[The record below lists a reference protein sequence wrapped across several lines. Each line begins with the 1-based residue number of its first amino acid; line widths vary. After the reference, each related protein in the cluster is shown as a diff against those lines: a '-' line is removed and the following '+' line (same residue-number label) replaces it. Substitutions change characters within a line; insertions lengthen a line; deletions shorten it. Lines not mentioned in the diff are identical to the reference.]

1 MNESELP
8 SPPFRLSKRESEIV
22 EILYRLGRG
31 GVAEVRGGMAD
42 PPGYSSVRKQLE
54 ILEDKG
60 YVRHEMEG
68 RRYVYEPRVPRE
80 EAAQGAL
87 MRVVRSFFR
96 GDVNAA
102 MASLLSA
109 SEGTPSRDDLL
120 ELLRE
125 AQSAEEGD
133 PA

>member
-1 MNESELP
+1 MNETELP

-31 GVAEVRGGMAD
+31 GVAEVRRGMSD

-60 YVRHEMEG
+60 YVWHEMEG

-80 EAAQGAL
+80 EAARGAL

-109 SEGTPSRDDLL
+109 SEGTPSEESLRV
-120 ELLRE
+120 LLRE
-125 AQSAEEGD
+125 AQVTDGDEE
-133 PA
+133 